1 MHTQEEIYL
10 IEELSRE
17 LSAHRDGPGRNLIA
31 RCPYCGKD
39 GKYGV
44 YIGLETSRK
53 KPFMAHCFSCG
64 ASTHSL
70 ERTLEAL
77 GRMDLLPTRTASL
90 DGQLECS
97 LLFPLEQVEEVDDEL
112 GIVELPEFYR
122 RTFLHPYLKGRG
134 FTADDYEF
142 FPVGTT
148 RGLNFRYDDYVI
160 FPVIDSGDTVG
171 YVARHLWPKAE
182 IDAYNRRAKLTGDY
196 SIRRFRNSTQNDFV
210 KLLYNYD
217 VVREGKTE
225 TVILCEGIFDVVA
238 LTRKLDLYENGR
250 VAVVATFG
258 KKISQAQIYKLQT
271 KGVSNVVVGYDGDAV
286 DATKKTAEELS
297 RYFEVLVADIPD
309 PEKDWEDLTQREIYD
324 IFAYRL
330 RTPVEYK
337 ICKIQQL

>member
-1 MHTQEEIYL
+1 MRTDDNTYL
-10 IEELSRE
+10 IEELTRE
-17 LSAHRDGPGRNLIA
+17 LSARRDGSRRNLIA
-31 RCPYCGKD
+31 RCPYCGKE

-44 YIGLETSRK
+44 YIGPETARK

-77 GRMDLLPTRTASL
+77 GRMDLLPTRTTDPEAKL
-90 DGQLECS
+90 DCS
-97 LLFPLEQVEEVDDEL
+97 LLFPLDAGEEIDDGL
-112 GIVELPEFYR
+112 GIVELPEFWR

-182 IDAYNRRAKLTGDY
+182 IDAYNRRAKFTGDY
-196 SIRRFRNSTQNDFV
+196 AIRRFRNSTQNDFV

-217 VVREGKTE
+217 AVHEDSTE
-225 TVILCEGIFDVVA
+225 TVVLCEGIFDVVA
-238 LTRKLDLYENGR
+238 LTRKLDLYESER
-250 VAVVATFG
+250 VAAVATFG

-271 KGVSNVVVGYDGDAV
+271 KGVRNVVVGYDGDAV
-286 DATKKTAEELS
+286 DEEDGRGTKPLLRGARGRHSRSQKGLGRPLS
-297 RYFEVLVADIPD
+297 AG
-309 PEKDWEDLTQREIYD
+309 DLRHL
-324 IFAYRL
+324 RL
-330 RTPVEYK
+330 PPQNARRV
-337 ICKIQQL
+337 QNQ